1 MARDGL
7 SLSYRVWWNIRKTIL
22 TFYGPAQLG
31 HANDPIR
38 RLEREREQKV
48 EEARRARS

>member
-7 SLSYRVWWNIRKTIL
+7 SLGYRVWWRIRKTVL

-31 HANDPIR
+31 ANDPIS
-38 RLEREREQKV
+38 RLERERA
-48 EEARRARS
+48 ARVAAARDTKS